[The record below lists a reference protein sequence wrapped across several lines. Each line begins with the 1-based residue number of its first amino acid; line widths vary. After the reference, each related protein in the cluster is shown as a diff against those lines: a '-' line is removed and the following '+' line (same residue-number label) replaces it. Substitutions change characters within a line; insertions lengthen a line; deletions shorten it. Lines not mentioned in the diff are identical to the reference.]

1 MVPLNRPDLPVA
13 VKMRNDWKLLCSF
26 FKRDWEFDDYAVY
39 VCPWIP
45 DALPKPFP
53 WQAYI
58 IHWPFMH
65 AGGMNGPEAIEKL
78 RKKFESYVR
87 DGARLPRPGWQRG
100 PQTNVPP
107 TERIAGHW
115 KLKHEFLENIVFP
128 WALISDDS
136 TLLDLDSDR
145 ASPEDLAE
153 RIRNYFGVNVSD
165 VSHEK
170 IVDIFDRIEAKRA
183 KGS

>member
-1 MVPLNRPDLPVA
+1 MVPLRQPRLPVSLR
-13 VKMRNDWKLLCSF
+13 MRVWRSFLYSF
-26 FKRDWEFDDYAVY
+26 FKSDWTFEDYPVHTSTWVAH
-39 VCPWIP
+39 
-45 DALPKPFP
+45 ALPNPFP
-53 WQAYI
+53 WEAYI
-58 IHWPFMH
+58 VNWPRMH
-65 AGGMNGPEAIEKL
+65 VGGMNGPEAIEKL

-87 DGARLPRPGWQRG
+87 DGAQLPRPGWQRG
-100 PQTNVPP
+100 SQTNVPP
-107 TERIAGHW
+107 TERIAGHR